1 MTCDICGQETRTK
14 WFGLMADRCGQYTH
28 EGRLVWC
35 HDACVR
41 DQATDKGNLDR
52 FNGRWP

>member
-1 MTCDICGQETRTK
+1 MRCDICGQETRTK

-41 DQATDKGNLDR
+41 DQAADKGNLDK
-52 FNGRWP
+52 FDGTWK